1 MAQPRGHRGAKS
13 QVAVY
18 VEKTRV
24 GAINWSYV
32 RRSGIE
38 WGRSGRIHVVFL
50 NRCPSR
56 YLLREGVRGA
66 LGPQP
71 GRLGHPQLR
80 PEDQH
85 RLVRQPAPQHPLLTY
100 AAARRKT
107 ACHELG
113 HTFGLEHRRT
123 GRTCMRDGFTTMYG
137 HPDGTDYANLRRI
150 YARP

>member
-56 YLLREGVRGA
+56 YL
-66 LGPQP
+66 
-71 GRLGHPQLR
+71 RLL
-80 PEDQH
+80 
-85 RLVRQPAPQHPLLTY
+85 
-100 AAARRKT
+100 
-107 ACHELG
+107 
-113 HTFGLEHRRT
+113 
-123 GRTCMRDGFTTMYG
+123 
-137 HPDGTDYANLRRI
+137 
-150 YARP
+150 